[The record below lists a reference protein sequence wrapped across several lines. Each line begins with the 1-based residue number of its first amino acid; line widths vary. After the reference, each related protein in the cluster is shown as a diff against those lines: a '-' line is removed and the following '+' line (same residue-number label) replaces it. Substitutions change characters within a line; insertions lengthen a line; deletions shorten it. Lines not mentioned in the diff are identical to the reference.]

1 MLDPFTEFRVRVRV
15 TEVVIGSLP
24 PSNQQVGGKTGVEVK
39 VKHLDPSERVRWSVL
54 GGIQEGFLEQV
65 SLCDRED
72 PPKGALKVHQ
82 GPQIPQGSMSK
93 LLPGFHFLQVSPSPY
108 GRC

>member
-1 MLDPFTEFRVRVRV
+1 M
-15 TEVVIGSLP
+15 
-24 PSNQQVGGKTGVEVK
+24 
-39 VKHLDPSERVRWSVL
+39 
-54 GGIQEGFLEQV
+54 EQV